1 MKAKKVTKSSPRSKA
16 KPASSAAEVV
26 TYLAKLPKSQRIAL
40 GNLRKIIK
48 GFVPVATEGFS
59 YGMPAFKYF
68 GHSLVGYDAFKEH
81 CSLFPMSPKVQAT
94 FSRELK
100 AFHTSKGTIQFPPDQ
115 PLPAGLVK
123 RILKAR
129 IKEIEERYGTSL

>member
-16 KPASSAAEVV
+16 KPASSAAEVG
-26 TYLAKLPKSQRIAL
+26 TYLAKLPAAQRIAL
-40 GNLRKIIK
+40 RNLRKTIK
-48 GFVPVATEGFS
+48 SAVPEATEEFS

-81 CSLFPMSPKVQAT
+81 CSLFPMSPKVQAS
-94 FSRELK
+94 FSKQLK
-100 AFHTSKGTIQFPPDQ
+100 TYNTSKGTIQFSPKR

-123 RILKAR
+123 KIVKAR
-129 IKEIEERYGTSL
+129 MKEIDERYG